1 MYFEN
6 IRTYGGNATV
16 FRGKCFLL
24 SEQKLPSFREKPGSS
39 SPGARFSPSESS
51 RFYLFISWLIC
62 F

>member
-6 IRTYGGNATV
+6 IRTYWGNVTV

-24 SEQKLPSFREKPGSS
+24 SEQKLPSFREKQGSS
-39 SPGARFSPSESS
+39 SPGARLSSSESS
-51 RFYLFISWLIC
+51 RFYLFISWFIR